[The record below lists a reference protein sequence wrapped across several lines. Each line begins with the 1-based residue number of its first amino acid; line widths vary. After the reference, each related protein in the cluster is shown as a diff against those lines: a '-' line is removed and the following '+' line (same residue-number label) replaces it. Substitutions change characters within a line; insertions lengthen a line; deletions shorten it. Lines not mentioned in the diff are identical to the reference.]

1 MAKVPVVPIEGEPVW
16 ARMARNISAVAE
28 IRDAARGNG
37 SRDVELSSPLA
48 ISRAPRLRRL
58 YLGLGLLFILVGAV
72 RIISTYHVFNQTFD
86 EPKHIASGLEWWER
100 GTYTI
105 DSQQPPLAR
114 VAVALGP
121 YLAGVRSRGRTLE
134 ERVAEGTSELNT
146 NNAYWS
152 NLALARIGILPF
164 YLLACAVVWFWTER
178 VAGGRAALMAILL
191 FTSLPAVLGHSGL
204 ATTDMAVTA
213 SLCASLLCFVLWIED
228 PTARKTWL
236 FSTTLGVAVLTKF
249 STFVFF
255 PVCVA
260 ILLGGRAFM
269 MRHNAKGS
277 QRGLPRV
284 RSIFACLA
292 VASLVIW
299 AGYRFELTP
308 LIAADGSRALSDQQ
322 HLEHALGRHPA
333 LLRTA
338 QTIGRTPLPGMMVVR
353 GVLSVQNDNAEGCSA
368 NFLGQWSRK
377 GWWYFFPVL
386 LVFKTPLAFLI
397 LVLVG
402 LVLMFRQSR
411 MSGGTMLSVAPAV
424 FIAAILGVSLVA
436 RINIG
441 IRHILPIY
449 PILAIVAACAV
460 EAMFAQ
466 RKSAALK
473 VVACGLIAWLVIS
486 SALAHPDYLAYFNE
500 LIPDRPERIIVESD
514 LDWGQDLQRLSN
526 RLRER
531 GVPGLSLAYFGTAD
545 VRTFSMPPF
554 RELPPYENVVG
565 WIAIS
570 VHNLELPPGA
580 LISYDPSGVTY
591 SSIPVGLA
599 GSVRAE
605 GGPFSWL
612 KSYSPIE
619 RVGRSILLYYINPDN
634 QKRDIQR

>member
-1 MAKVPVVPIEGEPVW
+1 MADSREGAQPIVSP
-16 ARMARNISAVAE
+16 
-28 IRDAARGNG
+28 
-37 SRDVELSSPLA
+37 DVILSSPSA
-48 ISRAPRLRRL
+48 NGVTRRLRRL
-58 YLGLGLLFILVGAV
+58 YCTLALLFILVGAV
-72 RIISTYHVFNQTFD
+72 RIISTYRVFNQTFD

-114 VAVALGP
+114 VAATLGP

-134 ERVAEGTSELNT
+134 ERIAEGTSELNT

-213 SLCASLLCFVLWIED
+213 SLCASLLCFVLWLED
-228 PTARKTWL
+228 PTPRRTWL
-236 FSTTLGVAVLTKF
+236 FGITLGVAVLSKF

-255 PVCVA
+255 PACIAVLVV
-260 ILLGGRAFM
+260 GRASV
-269 MRHNAKGS
+269 MRHNAKLLPGGFA
-277 QRGLPRV
+277 QRF
-284 RSIFACLA
+284 RSVLACLA
-292 VASLVIW
+292 IASLVVW

-333 LLRTA
+333 LLRIA

-368 NFLGQWSRK
+368 NFFGQWSRK

-411 MSGGTMLSVAPAV
+411 MSGSTMLSVAPA
-424 FIAAILGVSLVA
+424 FFMAAIIGVSLFA

-441 IRHILPIY
+441 IRHILPVY
-449 PILAIVAACAV
+449 PLLAIVAACAV

-466 RKSAALK
+466 YKSAALK

-545 VRTFSMPPF
+545 VRKFNLPQF
-554 RELPPYENVVG
+554 RELPPYEKVEG
-565 WIAIS
+565 WVAIS
-570 VHNLELPPGA
+570 VHNLELPADA

-619 RVGRSILLYYINPDN
+619 RVGRSILLYYIRPAN
-634 QKRDIQR
+634 QKRDSRW